1 MFVSENF
8 TGIKGEMVDIADTL
22 QDVEDILNGKYD
34 DIDEEKLLYRG
45 KLNG

>member
-8 TGIKGEMVDIADTL
+8 TGIKGVMVDIEDTL

-34 DIDEEKLLYRG
+34 DVDESKLLFRG
-45 KLNG
+45 TLHG